1 MCPMILGEEGGLVNV
16 SDYLLVL
23 AHLGCSGKRS
33 VRWLALLLIYFV
45 IAQALYYAFVLNY
58 YRSWTRR

>member
-23 AHLGCSGKRS
+23 AHLGCSG
-33 VRWLALLLIYFV
+33 LLLIYFV